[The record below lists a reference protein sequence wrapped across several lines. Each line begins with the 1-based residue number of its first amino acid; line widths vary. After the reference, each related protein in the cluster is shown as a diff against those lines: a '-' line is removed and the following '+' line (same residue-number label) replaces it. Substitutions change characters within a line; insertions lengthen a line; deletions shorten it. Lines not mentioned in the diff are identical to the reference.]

1 MTKMK
6 LTFKKLRDNAIV
18 PTAATKLSAGL
29 DLHACVDEPTVIPVG
44 GIVNFP
50 TGIAVSPED
59 ENVVMLVFVRSGIG
73 RKFGLTLPNSV
84 GVIDS
89 DYRGEISVPIINHG
103 AEPYT
108 MMPGERFAQL
118 VTVPA
123 IFPKVE
129 VSDELPDSERG
140 TQGFGSTGRL

>member
-1 MTKMK
+1 MK
-6 LTFKKLRDNAIV
+6 LTFKKLREGAII

-29 DLHACVDEPTVIPVG
+29 DLHACIDGPTVIPIG

-50 TGIAVSPED
+50 TGIAVCPED

-89 DYRGEISVPIINHG
+89 DYRGEIQVPIINHG
-103 AEPYT
+103 SEPYT

-118 VTVPA
+118 VTLPVILPEIVTA
-123 IFPKVE
+123 E
-129 VSDELPDSERG
+129 ELPETERG
-140 TQGFGSTGRL
+140 TKGFGSTGRV